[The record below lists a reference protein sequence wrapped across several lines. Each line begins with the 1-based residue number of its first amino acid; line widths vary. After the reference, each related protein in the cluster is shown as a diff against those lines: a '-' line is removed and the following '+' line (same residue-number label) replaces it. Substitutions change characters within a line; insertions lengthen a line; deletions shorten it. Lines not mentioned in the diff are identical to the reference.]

1 MNTITS
7 LDRELSFEQ
16 LKKSVLELFPDLVI
30 FAEDPETIYPDE
42 MNWKRLDHVLIRLE
56 FDCERKD
63 FPHCFKIESGLAKY
77 DQRRSLHIARKI
89 SNDYNVRT
97 LSEYEYPEYGHLYIF
112 ILFDQSKTYLINDHC
127 DYENEGRP
135 ASGIEIIREMEIPR
149 YRFDS
154 TGDYIG
160 VLTD

>member
-7 LDRELSFEQ
+7 LDRELSFNQ
-16 LKKSVLELFPDLVI
+16 IKKSILELFPDLVI

-42 MNWKRLDHVLIRLE
+42 MDWNRLDHVLLRLYSTN
-56 FDCERKD
+56 ERKE
-63 FPHCFKIESGLAKY
+63 FKHFFSIESNLVAY

-89 SNDYNVRT
+89 SDDYNVRT

-112 ILFDQSKTYLINDHC
+112 ILFDQGKTYLIDDYC
-127 DYENEGRP
+127 DYENEDRP
-135 ASGIEIIREMEIPR
+135 AGGIEIIREMEIPR

-160 VLTD
+160 VTH